1 MALTQAPAAPVL
13 TGDSH
18 RDFAE
23 LLSEHLRAGY
33 QIIYVP
39 TSEEARVEKEIRE
52 VAKKQNLE
60 VVLWDNFE
68 GFDGDKLAI
77 PPQEN
82 EKYRDCLAALRALGA
97 AAPRTETKGE
107 KKTGIQLP
115 NNAVYVLRDID
126 DFFTAP
132 PVRRGLRSLFEGNRL
147 VNDKQKRPVI
157 IISPRLDIHPKLR
170 SCVAVIDFA
179 LPGEAQLNESINFVQ
194 KSLAAKDPAKAVL
207 SEQLRESVVNA
218 LRGLTSSEAEN
229 ALSRAVIR
237 HKGFCQELLATLK
250 DEKASIIR
258 KSEVLTYKDESQ
270 IAKRH
275 EIGGMEEFM
284 AFIDR
289 RKLAYSKK
297 ARELNIDN
305 PKGITLIGVPGTGK
319 SVVAEMTSSILDLPL
334 YTMDVGAVFGSLVG
348 ESEARM
354 RDAIRQITAQNG
366 CVLLIDEADKA
377 WGNAHDS
384 RGDSGV
390 TQRVFGQLLSW
401 LAAKKDRTFVIM
413 TMNRTTGIPPE
424 FLRAGRFDAVFYT
437 DLPNPRERR
446 QIMEIHMRKRHVDPT
461 KLGLTEADWET
472 LIEKTDTFVGSE
484 IEEVVKESRYLS
496 FENRQSGDPSV
507 AELLTA
513 AGSITPL
520 SQLDP
525 KGIDDIRDFC
535 KNRARP
541 VTAIEQPRK
550 QTASRRNRG
559 LDTSG
564 TN

>member
-13 TGDSH
+13 TGDSN
-18 RDFAE
+18 RGFAE

-33 QIIYVP
+33 QILYIP

-52 VAKKQNLE
+52 VAKAQQLE

-68 GFDGDKLAI
+68 GYTGDKLRI
-77 PPQEN
+77 PPEQN
-82 EKYRDCLAALRALGA
+82 KTYRDVMAALKYMGDS
-97 AAPRTETKGE
+97 APKDEEKAGGQTK
-107 KKTGIQLP
+107 LP
-115 NNAVYVLRDID
+115 NNTVYIYRDID

-132 PVRRGLRSLFEGNRL
+132 PVRRALRSLFEGNRL
-147 VNDKQKRPVI
+147 VNDKSKRPII

-179 LPGEAQLNESINFVQ
+179 LPGETQLNESINFVQ
-194 KSLAAKDPAKAVL
+194 KSLRAKEPARAVL
-207 SEQLRESVVNA
+207 SEELRESIVNA

-229 ALSRAVIR
+229 AISRAVIR
-237 HKGFCQELLATLK
+237 HGRFCPELLATLK

-258 KSEVLTYKDESQ
+258 KSEVLTYTDESQ
-270 IAKRH
+270 IAKP
-275 EIGGMEEFM
+275 EDIGGMEELM
-284 AFIDR
+284 AFINR
-289 RKLAYSKK
+289 RKLAYTKQ
-297 ARELNIDN
+297 ARELAIDN

-319 SVVAEMTSSILDLPL
+319 SVVAAMTSRILDLPL
-334 YTMDVGAVFGSLVG
+334 YSMDVGAVFGSLVG

-437 DLPNPRERR
+437 DVPNPRERR
-446 QIMEIHMRKRHVDPT
+446 IILEIHLRKRKVDPAS
-461 KLGLTEADWET
+461 LGLTEADWEM
-472 LIEKTDTFVGSE
+472 LIEKTDQFVGSE
-484 IEEVVKESRYLS
+484 IEEVAKEARYLA
-496 FENRQSGDPSV
+496 FENRQSGNPTL
-507 AELLTA
+507 AELVQA
-513 AGSITPL
+513 ANSITPL
-520 SQLDP
+520 SKLDP
-525 KGIDDIRDFC
+525 EGLKAIRDFC
-535 KNRARP
+535 QGRAKP
-541 VTAIEQPRK
+541 VTAPEVKRP
-550 QTASRRNRG
+550 APARRARG

-564 TN
+564 SN